1 MSVNNGKSEALLSK
15 YGHSAIEAAQPEVKK
30 QGRLWAKDYCGRV
43 VE

>member
-15 YGHSAIEAAQPEVKK
+15 YGHEAVQPEVKM